1 MACDN
6 NMSVG
11 TGWIRSVHCVLC
23 GSMATLKPTKTTR
36 LVLRCDYCGLLLFA
50 NKERAQ
56 QILLG
61 LTSYQDGLMR

>member
-1 MACDN
+1 
-6 NMSVG
+6 MSVG
-11 TGWIRSVHCVLC
+11 IGWVRSVRCVLC
-23 GSMATLKPTKTTR
+23 GSTATLKPTKTAR

-61 LTSYQDGLMR
+61 LPSYQDGLMR

>member
-1 MACDN
+1 VVYD

-11 TGWIRSVHCVLC
+11 IGWVRSVRCVLC

-50 NKERAQ
+50 NKEVAQ
-56 QILLG
+56 QILLR
-61 LTSYQDGLMR
+61 LPSYQDGLMR

>member
-1 MACDN
+1 
-6 NMSVG
+6 MSVG
-11 TGWIRSVHCVLC
+11 IGWIRSVRCVLC
-23 GSMATLKPTKTTR
+23 GSMATLKPTKTAR

-61 LTSYQDGLMR
+61 LTQYHDGPMH